1 MKPTMNKSL
10 SESEDTSPSN
20 IDPLSKPVSDSV
32 ELSLP
37 KPVSD
42 QNALSLETSSETNA
56 LSLETS
62 SDQNALSLDQC
73 YAFNQFI
80 QGKNLFIT
88 GPGGVGKTR
97 LIHTF
102 VDYTYKNAQTTNNID
117 KMISVCAM
125 TGTASLLLNC
135 KARTL
140 HSWSGLKL
148 AKGERGAIIANVLRN
163 RNAKAAWKACK
174 ILIVDEVSMMSLK
187 IFELCE
193 EIARII
199 RRSSQPFGGIQV
211 IFTGDFFQLPPVGNA
226 GDPDSERFCFESPKW
241 QTVFPKENHIELT
254 TMFRQTDPKYIEIL
268 SQVRRGQITEEN
280 SAVLSERVKPG
291 YNAEKHHG
299 CVLTKLFPI
308 RSKAEYVN
316 QSMFA
321 KIEAPI
327 HCSDYTRIMNMDS
340 YVENG
345 KPIPTEIL
353 VSCMQLS
360 SKERDY
366 ELDRL
371 LVSAGCAEK
380 LELKVGAAVMCT
392 FNIDMDLGI
401 CNGSQGVIVE
411 ITSDGVPIVKY
422 SNGVRMPMKK
432 HTWQSDDYP
441 TLAIMQIPLCLAWAL
456 TIHKIQGASMSM
468 AEMDLGN
475 AIFEYGQ
482 TYVALSRIRTLDG
495 LYLSSF
501 MPNKIKA
508 NPKVVEFYESF
519 HKEMKSMTKDMTKD
533 MTKEMTKDMTKEM
546 ETNPTENRH
555 DCATKKINPEP
566 FEEPTSKIISVYK
579 KPTYVVKKL
588 I

>member
-1 MKPTMNKSL
+1 MVK
-10 SESEDTSPSN
+10 
-20 IDPLSKPVSDSV
+20 DSA
-32 ELSLP
+32 S
-37 KPVSD
+37 
-42 QNALSLETSSETNA
+42 LSLEKSSETNA
-56 LSLETS
+56 LSLPKPVS
-62 SDQNALSLDQC
+62 GIAQNALSLDQC
-73 YAFNQFI
+73 YAFNQFT

-97 LIHTF
+97 LIHNF
-102 VDYTYKNAQTTNNID
+102 VDYTYKNTQTNDNIA
-117 KMISVCAM
+117 VCAM
-125 TGTASLLLNC
+125 TGTASLLLKC

-193 EIARII
+193 EIARIV

-241 QTVFPKENHIELT
+241 QTVFSKENHIELT

-268 SQVRRGQITEEN
+268 SQVRRGKLTEEN
-280 SAVLSERVKPG
+280 STLLSERVNPDF
-291 YNAEKHHG
+291 NAEKHHG

-316 QSMFA
+316 QSMFS
-321 KIEAPI
+321 KIDAPI

-345 KPIPTEIL
+345 KPIPSELL
-353 VSCMQLS
+353 VACMQLS
-360 SKERDY
+360 SKDRDY

-371 LVSAGCAEK
+371 LASAGCAEK

-392 FNIDMDLGI
+392 FNIDMDQGI
-401 CNGSQGVIVE
+401 CNGSQGIIAE
-411 ITSDGVPIVKY
+411 ITHDGVPIVKY
-422 SNGVRMPMKK
+422 SNGVRMSMKK
-432 HTWQSDDYP
+432 HIWQSDDYP

-508 NPKVVEFYESF
+508 NPKVVTFYESF
-519 HKEMKSMTKDMTKD
+519 STKTSTTLSLDTINEKADTKQV
-533 MTKEMTKDMTKEM
+533 
-546 ETNPTENRH
+546 
-555 DCATKKINPEP
+555 IV
-566 FEEPTSKIISVYK
+566 EEPTSKIISVYK
-579 KPTYVVKKL
+579 KPTYLVKKL
-588 I
+588 D

>member
-10 SESEDTSPSN
+10 SESEETSSSD
-20 IDPLSKPVSDSV
+20 ISPLSKPVSDSNA
-32 ELSLP
+32 LSLP
-37 KPVSD
+37 KPVS
-42 QNALSLETSSETNA
+42 ET
-56 LSLETS
+56 
-62 SDQNALSLDQC
+62 NALSLDQC
-73 YAFNQFI
+73 YAFNQFT

-102 VDYTYKNAQTTNNID
+102 VDYTYKNTQTTDNID

-125 TGTASLLLNC
+125 TGTASLLLKC

-193 EIARII
+193 EIARIV

-268 SQVRRGQITEEN
+268 SQVRRGHLTEEN
-280 SAVLSERVKPG
+280 SALLSERVKPG
-291 YNAEKHHG
+291 FNAEKHHG

-321 KIEAPI
+321 KIDAPI
-327 HCSDYTRIMNMDS
+327 HCSDYTRIMNMDA

-345 KPIPTEIL
+345 KPIPTELL
-353 VSCMQLS
+353 VSCMQMS

-371 LVSAGCAEK
+371 LASAGCAEK

-519 HKEMKSMTKDMTKD
+519 YKAIATKEMQSMTKD
-533 MTKEMTKDMTKEM
+533 MTKEMSEEV
-546 ETNPTENRH
+546 ETNPPEN
-555 DCATKKINPEP
+555 DQACKTIPFNPEP
-566 FEEPTSKIISVYK
+566 LEEPTSKIISVYK

-588 I
+588 E

>member
-1 MKPTMNKSL
+1 MKPTINKSL
-10 SESEDTSPSN
+10 SESEDPRSSD
-20 IDPLSKPVSDSV
+20 IDPISLPKTVSDS
-32 ELSLP
+32 
-37 KPVSD
+37 
-42 QNALSLETSSETNA
+42 
-56 LSLETS
+56 
-62 SDQNALSLDQC
+62 NALSLDQS

-97 LIHTF
+97 LIHNF

-193 EIARII
+193 EIARIV

-211 IFTGDFFQLPPVGNA
+211 IFTGDFFQLPPVGNT

-241 QTVFPKENHIELT
+241 QIVFPKENHIELT

-280 SAVLSERVKPG
+280 SALLSERVKPG

-321 KIEAPI
+321 KIDAPI

-345 KPIPTEIL
+345 KPIPSELL

-371 LVSAGCAEK
+371 LASAGCAEK

-508 NPKVVEFYESF
+508 NPKVVAFYESF
-519 HKEMKSMTKDMTKD
+519 NKEMKSMTSATTKCHENEEECD
-533 MTKEMTKDMTKEM
+533 TKQV
-546 ETNPTENRH
+546 
-555 DCATKKINPEP
+555 II
-566 FEEPTSKIISVYK
+566 EEPTSKIISVYK
-579 KPTYVVKKL
+579 KPTYIVKKL
-588 I
+588 E

>member
-1 MKPTMNKSL
+1 MYYNEYTTKL
-10 SESEDTSPSN
+10 IEPSN
-20 IDPLSKPVSDSV
+20 HMESIDENTGSDDGT
-32 ELSLP
+32 LSLEKTSGKTP
-37 KPVSD
+37 SEKSFDKTPSEKSFD
-42 QNALSLETSSETNA
+42 PIALSLERPSDNA
-56 LSLETS
+56 
-62 SDQNALSLDQC
+62 QNALSLDQC
-73 YAFNQFI
+73 YAFNQFV

-102 VDYTYKNAQTTNNID
+102 VDHAYKNAQTTDKIE
-117 KMISVCAM
+117 KMIVVCAM
-125 TGTASLLLNC
+125 TGTASLLLKCN
-135 KARTL
+135 ARTL

-163 RNAKAAWKACK
+163 RNAKAVWKACK

-193 EIARII
+193 EIARIV

-226 GDPDSERFCFESPKW
+226 GDPDSERFCFESSKW
-241 QTVFPKENHIELT
+241 QTIFPKENHIELT

-268 SQVRRGQITEEN
+268 SQVRRGNLTDEN
-280 SAVLSERVKPG
+280 IAILMERVKPG

-321 KIEAPI
+321 KIDAPI
-327 HCSDYTRIMNMDS
+327 YCSDYTRVMNMDA
-340 YVENG
+340 YIENG
-345 KPIPTEIL
+345 KPIPTELL
-353 VSCMQLS
+353 VACMQLS

-371 LVSAGCAEK
+371 LASAGCAEK

-392 FNIDMDLGI
+392 YNVDMDLGI
-401 CNGSQGVIVE
+401 CNGSQGIIVE
-411 ITSDGVPIVKY
+411 ITPDGIPIVKY
-422 SNGVRMPMKK
+422 SNGVRMAMKK

-482 TYVALSRIRTLDG
+482 TYVALSRIRSLDG

-508 NPKVVEFYESF
+508 NPKVTAFYESF
-519 HKEMKSMTKDMTKD
+519 SKKTPTLSSSSEIGHVFEKNDTKQVI
-533 MTKEMTKDMTKEM
+533 M
-546 ETNPTENRH
+546 EDPNT
-555 DCATKKINPEP
+555 
-566 FEEPTSKIISVYK
+566 KIISVYK
-579 KPTYVVKKL
+579 KPTYLVKKL
-588 I
+588 D

>member
-10 SESEDTSPSN
+10 SESEETTLSE
-20 IDPLSKPVSDSV
+20 IDPLSKPVS
-32 ELSLP
+32 EIAQNALSLP
-37 KPVSD
+37 KPVS
-42 QNALSLETSSETNA
+42 ET
-56 LSLETS
+56 
-62 SDQNALSLDQC
+62 NALSLDQC

-97 LIHTF
+97 LIHNF
-102 VDYTYKNAQTTNNID
+102 VDYTYKNAQTTYNND

-211 IFTGDFFQLPPVGNA
+211 IFTGDFFQLPPVGNS

-280 SAVLSERVKPG
+280 SALLSERVKPG
-291 YNAEKHHG
+291 YSAEKHHG

-321 KIEAPI
+321 KIDAPI

-345 KPIPTEIL
+345 KPIPSELL

-360 SKERDY
+360 PKERDY
-366 ELDRL
+366 ELHRVL
-371 LVSAGCAEK
+371 ASAGCAEK

-411 ITSDGVPIVKY
+411 ITSDEEQNDYTVNPVK
-422 SNGVRMPMKK
+422 
-432 HTWQSDDYP
+432 
-441 TLAIMQIPLCLAWAL
+441 IIPSW
-456 TIHKIQGASMSM
+456 TTGAAFVGRGWEEFS
-468 AEMDLGN
+468 
-475 AIFEYGQ
+475 
-482 TYVALSRIRTLDG
+482 
-495 LYLSSF
+495 SSF
-501 MPNKIKA
+501 IA
-508 NPKVVEFYESF
+508 LWFIAVGVVLFWLVGHF
-519 HKEMKSMTKDMTKD
+519 VCGM
-533 MTKEMTKDMTKEM
+533 
-546 ETNPTENRH
+546 R
-555 DCATKKINPEP
+555 
-566 FEEPTSKIISVYK
+566 FE
-579 KPTYVVKKL
+579 
-588 I
+588 

>member
-1 MKPTMNKSL
+1 MKPIINKSL
-10 SESEDTSPSN
+10 SESEHISS
-20 IDPLSKPVSDSV
+20 SDIAP
-32 ELSLP
+32 LSLP
-37 KPVSD
+37 KTVSD
-42 QNALSLETSSETNA
+42 P
-56 LSLETS
+56 
-62 SDQNALSLDQC
+62 NALSLDQC
-73 YAFNQFI
+73 YAFNQFT

-102 VDYTYKNAQTTNNID
+102 VDYTYKNAKTADNID

-125 TGTASLLLNC
+125 TGTASLLLKC

-193 EIARII
+193 EIARIV

-241 QTVFPKENHIELT
+241 ETVFPKENHIELT

-268 SQVRRGQITEEN
+268 SQVRRGHLTEEN
-280 SAVLSERVKPG
+280 SAALTERVKPG
-291 YNAEKHHG
+291 FNAEQHHG

-327 HCSDYTRIMNMDS
+327 HCSDYTRIMNMDT

-345 KPIPTEIL
+345 KPIPSELL
-353 VSCMQLS
+353 VACMQLS

-371 LVSAGCAEK
+371 LASAGCAEK

-401 CNGSQGVIVE
+401 CNGSQGVIAE
-411 ITSDGVPIVKY
+411 ITPDGVPIVKY

-456 TIHKIQGASMSM
+456 TIHKIQGASMAM

-482 TYVALSRIRTLDG
+482 TYVALSRIRSLDG

-508 NPKVVEFYESF
+508 NPKVVAFYDSFSTRDSIITTTSSSSES
-519 HKEMKSMTKDMTKD
+519 
-533 MTKEMTKDMTKEM
+533 
-546 ETNPTENRH
+546 ETNQSCN
-555 DCATKKINPEP
+555 TKQVIV
-566 FEEPTSKIISVYK
+566 EEPTSKIISVYK
-579 KPTYVVKKL
+579 KPTYLVKKL
-588 I
+588 E